1 MNRQT
6 TGQRYQAIDLLKVIL
21 TVGIVLRHATLAGV
35 AGRSDAF
42 DLFSLVVESV
52 TEVCVPLFFVLSG
65 FLYFRNVP
73 AKPDAGYFWSK
84 TRRRV
89 TSLLVPYLIAN
100 AVAFVLYWLAHRFA
114 PGMLSGFFGD
124 DWRNPLFVFV
134 TGPVN
139 MSLWFIRDLIVA
151 CLLAPLFYLFVRYTR
166 IWGVIALGVVWF
178 SVGGSPFYNFW
189 FALGAWAAVCQGEA
203 FDRFLGGI
211 RCKVPVDAA
220 AWCFFVYLYHYIPA
234 ISFKKLLVAAVEPQS
249 FFTLAG
255 SYLATAL
262 LTLGLVTG
270 AYILLKK
277 ICPRLTGVLVG
288 GKI

>member
-1 MNRQT
+1 MSQST
-6 TGQRYQAIDLLKVIL
+6 TGQRYRFIDLLKVIL

-42 DLFSLVVESV
+42 DLFSLIVESV

-73 AKPDAGYFWSK
+73 AKPDANYFRDK
-84 TRRRV
+84 TRRRA

-139 MSLWFIRDLIVA
+139 M
-151 CLLAPLFYLFVRYTR
+151 
-166 IWGVIALGVVWF
+166 
-178 SVGGSPFYNFW
+178 
-189 FALGAWAAVCQGEA
+189 
-203 FDRFLGGI
+203 
-211 RCKVPVDAA
+211 
-220 AWCFFVYLYHYIPA
+220 
-234 ISFKKLLVAAVEPQS
+234 
-249 FFTLAG
+249 
-255 SYLATAL
+255 
-262 LTLGLVTG
+262 
-270 AYILLKK
+270 
-277 ICPRLTGVLVG
+277 
-288 GKI
+288 